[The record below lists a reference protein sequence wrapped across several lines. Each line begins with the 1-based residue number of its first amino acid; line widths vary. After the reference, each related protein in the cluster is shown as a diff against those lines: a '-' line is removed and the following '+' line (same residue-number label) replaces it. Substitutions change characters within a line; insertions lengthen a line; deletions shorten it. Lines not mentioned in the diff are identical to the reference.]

1 MTVPAQ
7 TTLFNE
13 STANGATTIFPYQFK
28 IATADD
34 LAVEL
39 DGVVQTDGFT
49 VTGIGEDNGGN
60 IVFSVAPENGVTVLR
75 YLDPEL
81 SRDTDYQQFGDWMAG
96 PVNLDFDRLWLAIQG
111 IALKLGLCVRAP
123 ISSSSVVLPE
133 PVANNIIG
141 WNSDANGFQNYP
153 PSDNTLLSLALGLP
167 SGSSLIGFNASTLF
181 DAGTSGAAIR
191 DRGVSVKDFP
201 FLAVGDGVTD
211 DTAAIQAAANSLA
224 ATGGTLY
231 LPATGHAYKTS
242 DTIALA
248 NGVVLVGSPAK
259 NFAGSTATNA
269 QWAAAGSWINPTH
282 ASNPAV
288 RLQGHGSGISG
299 VGFIHNQP
307 IPSGSWTPN
316 TYGYCIE
323 QIASHTT
330 IEDILIVNASHGIY
344 MKYTTGSGGGTQ
356 VRWRDVIISAFAVR
370 MRTTMVNDTAYL
382 SNIHMRN
389 LWYSSSA
396 LVTAYIRANTKG
408 WYCGYTDNIM
418 VDGIEF
424 FEDSV
429 AMYFEDETCLGNT
442 HSLYNATLSNVQ
454 FNLPQV
460 CMKVANST
468 TAVAA
473 NFSNVISQ
481 TGNAFGYTWADT
493 AFQLGS
499 DNVNIKFNGLA
510 VRDAGGQVFTVGGGT
525 SGKVVIDSLDIEKY
539 SSAGSG
545 QVGVAINTG
554 AQVRLSNYRI
564 IKISGAGSRF
574 GGAGLE
580 NLSTDSFGQILLSLI
595 HI

>member
-1 MTVPAQ
+1 M
-7 TTLFNE
+7 
-13 STANGATTIFPYQFK
+13 
-28 IATADD
+28 
-34 LAVEL
+34 
-39 DGVVQTDGFT
+39 
-49 VTGIGEDNGGN
+49 
-60 IVFSVAPENGVTVLR
+60 
-75 YLDPEL
+75 
-81 SRDTDYQQFGDWMAG
+81 
-96 PVNLDFDRLWLAIQG
+96 
-111 IALKLGLCVRAP
+111 
-123 ISSSSVVLPE
+123 
-133 PVANNIIG
+133 
-141 WNSDANGFQNYP
+141 
-153 PSDNTLLSLALGLP
+153 
-167 SGSSLIGFNASTLF
+167 
-181 DAGTSGAAIR
+181 
-191 DRGVSVKDFP
+191 
-201 FLAVGDGVTD
+201 
-211 DTAAIQAAANSLA
+211 
-224 ATGGTLY
+224 
-231 LPATGHAYKTS
+231 PATGHAYKTS
-242 DTIALA
+242 DTIALS
-248 NGVVLVGSPAK
+248 NGVVLMGSPAK
-259 NFAGSTATNA
+259 NFPGSTATNA

-307 IPSGSWTPN
+307 IPGGSWTPN

-389 LWYSSSA
+389 LWYSSNA

-424 FEDSV
+424 FEDSI

-499 DNVNIKFNGLA
+499 DNVNMKFNGLT
-510 VRDAGGQVFTVGGGT
+510 VREAGGQVFDIGGGA
-525 SGKVVIDSLDIEKY
+525 GGNVVIDNLDVEKY
-539 SSAGSG
+539 SSASSG
-545 QVGVAINTG
+545 QTGVVIN
-554 AQVRLSNYRI
+554 ADARVRLSNYRI
-564 IKISGAGSRF
+564 VKTSGAGLRF
-574 GGAGLE
+574 AGAGLE
-580 NLSTDSFGQILLSLI
+580 NLSTDSYGQVLFFGRNGEAAMTGNGSYQDYSTASNFRPGQARAHQARLLGEINVTTAQPASTASIRLGSGLSEAAITGINTSTTGLKSFDTGWVDLLDATLTSLSVI
-595 HI
+595 GNLQVLAGSGVVFSNGSIQVIYR